1 MQCQNNKTTDKTMK
15 KITTAITFAKRTTE
29 KAATMADYKVRN
41 RKNRMMREIAR
52 DLNRGRGY
60 VIASAVEM
68 SDAGELIAHNNGR
81 RIIWAVGY
89 NNFYKELQFIPI
101 R

>member
-1 MQCQNNKTTDKTMK
+1 MK
-15 KITTAITFAKRTTE
+15 KISTAVNFAKHTTE
-29 KAATMADYKVRN
+29 KAATMADYKVRK

-68 SDAGELIAHNNGR
+68 SDAGELIVHNNGR
-81 RIIWAVGY
+81 RMIWAVGY
-89 NNFYKELQFIPI
+89 NNFCKELQFMPI